1 MPVGFLFGTDVSD
14 LSIYADR
21 VKAMSPTQV
30 KRTIANHEALVASDR
45 WLALDE
51 GTRAQIEA
59 KVAVL
64 RESASPIVV

>member
-1 MPVGFLFGTDVSD
+1 MPGGFLFGTVVSD

-21 VKAMSPTQV
+21 VKAMSPAQV
-30 KRTIANHEALVASDR
+30 KRTIANHEARIASDR

-51 GTRAQIEA
+51 DTREQIEA

-64 RESASPIVV
+64 RESVSPIVV